1 MHSIP
6 SYPDRV
12 PLELEHGDVLQPYL
26 LKWRYGVS
34 ELSMASLYPFTMKRK
49 YTVSSYKTSQGDSHF
64 LFIGKQHQGESI
76 EDYAFLPG
84 GYPGPELLERLF
96 SQVGEVNTIGGE
108 LAPAWKAAIEADHP
122 RLIIGEDRDNT
133 DYLYERNSLVELV
146 GQSLHKKLAHVLHFV
161 EDHLDRV
168 LIPAELANP
177 HDMVRIL
184 DGWAKNRDVVEDYN
198 ATLLAIEHLRKLN
211 LKGAVLYAGDTPVA
225 FTLGEY
231 DGCSR
236 FIIHIEKAV
245 PDVRGVYQYI
255 NRAFAASL
263 PDSVKIVNREQD
275 LGIPGL
281 RQAKLTY
288 KPVSFGMKYKIRVRT

>member
-1 MHSIP
+1 
-6 SYPDRV
+6 
-12 PLELEHGDVLQPYL
+12 
-26 LKWRYGVS
+26 
-34 ELSMASLYPFTMKRK
+34 MASLYPFTVKRQ
-49 YTVSSYKTSQGDSHF
+49 YTVSSYQSLEGNPHY
-64 LFIGKQHQGESI
+64 LFIGKQQQGGSI

-84 GYPGPELLERLF
+84 GYPGPEVLENLF
-96 SQVGEVNTIGGE
+96 TMVGEVNTISE
-108 LAPAWKAAIEADHP
+108 QLSPAWKAAVEANHP
-122 RLIIGEDRDNT
+122 RLSIGEDRDNA

-161 EDHLDRV
+161 EDHPDRV
-168 LIPAELANP
+168 LIPAEIANA

-184 DGWAKNRDVVEDYN
+184 DCWAKDRDVVEDYN
-198 ATLLAIEHLRKLN
+198 ATLLAIEQLRKLN
-211 LKGAVLYAGDTPVA
+211 LKGAVLYAGNTPVA

-245 PDVRGVYQYI
+245 PEVRGVYQYI

-263 PDSVKIVNREQD
+263 PDSVKIINREQD

-288 KPVSFGMKYKIRVRT
+288 KPASFGMKYKIRVKT

>member
-6 SYPDRV
+6 IYPDSV
-12 PLELEHGDVLQPYL
+12 PLELEHGSFLQPYL
-26 LKWRYGVS
+26 LKWRLGIS
-34 ELSMASLYPFTMKRK
+34 ELSMASLYPFTQKRHYSVSG
-49 YTVSSYKTSQGDSHF
+49 YTPPNGGSHF
-64 LFIGKQHQGESI
+64 LFIGKQQQGESI

-84 GYPGPELLERLF
+84 GYPGADLLERLF
-96 SQVGEVNTIGGE
+96 IQVGEVNTIGE
-108 LAPAWKAAIEADHP
+108 ESAPAWKAAIKADHP
-122 RLIIGEDRDNT
+122 HLIIGEDRDNA
-133 DYLYERNSLVELV
+133 DYLYEKSSLVELV
-146 GQSLHKKLAHVLHFV
+146 GQSLHKKLVHVHHFV
-161 EDHLDRV
+161 EDHPDRV
-168 LIPAELANP
+168 LIPAEIAKP
-177 HDMVRIL
+177 QDMVRIL
-184 DGWAKNRDVVEDYN
+184 DGWAKDRDVIEDYD
-198 ATLLAIEHLRKLN
+198 ATILAIEHLQELN

-231 DGCSR
+231 DGCTR

-263 PDSVKIVNREQD
+263 PDSVKIINREQD

-288 KPVSFGMKYKIRVRT
+288 KPASFGMKYKIRVKT